1 MLFKFNNGNSEFL
14 MQTSYR
20 NNFLNRIRSTN
31 TVLLIGSLNFFTILL
46 IILLRFIIPSDIAN
60 TPIDYRINLIAIP
73 IVVATVIFSTKVMF
87 KNSIYFKL
95 LIYSATIT
103 ALSAYSV
110 YLLLFFGLNI
120 YNAVSLY
127 LYVIVVSLGVILLSI
142 DKVKQPIDHLTSN
155 LQGLSGGNFNQK
167 PLVISEF
174 GDELQLLQDSYNG
187 ALNQTRTVIQEMKTF
202 SLDVSASSEN
212 TALKMNQFMKVIE
225 EINFIVEKMSKG
237 TEEQSTNLQ
246 DALSEVNN
254 LQLQF
259 NDKMAIIGNV
269 TKSIEDIASQVNMLA
284 LNASIEAARAGEY
297 GRGFAVVAENINQLA
312 DVAKNSLGNI
322 RTSIDDLNKAL
333 NNSIHKIEE
342 KVESTSII
350 SEENVSET
358 RETKLT
364 MQQLASSIEELEQES
379 KDINSTTSRL
389 HELMNHFKLE

>member
-212 TALKMNQFMKVIE
+212 TALKMNQFMKRIE
-225 EINFIVEKMSKG
+225 
-237 TEEQSTNLQ
+237 
-246 DALSEVNN
+246 
-254 LQLQF
+254 
-259 NDKMAIIGNV
+259 
-269 TKSIEDIASQVNMLA
+269 
-284 LNASIEAARAGEY
+284 
-297 GRGFAVVAENINQLA
+297 
-312 DVAKNSLGNI
+312 
-322 RTSIDDLNKAL
+322 
-333 NNSIHKIEE
+333 
-342 KVESTSII
+342 
-350 SEENVSET
+350 
-358 RETKLT
+358 
-364 MQQLASSIEELEQES
+364 
-379 KDINSTTSRL
+379 
-389 HELMNHFKLE
+389 